1 MVHPQCTRSLPTI
14 APTKAPTSPMPTPPP
29 TEVGCHSCQLELLT
43 FNQTLSCDVLL
54 SCYPQ
59 NFQCAIVN
67 TGPTY
72 KPFTALACDANCT
85 RLAAAQQ
92 NLLLTSSDSGSS
104 YDDRGW
110 PPYAE
115 DSSQPL
121 WPTFNATTNVAA
133 MCSSKDGKYLL
144 AATNGPEEPL
154 YPGSGLYNYGH
165 LFSSQ
170 DYGVTWKSLGTVGN
184 YGAYSSCAVSDGK
197 QSSWYAR
204 SCGETRD

>member
-1 MVHPQCTRSLPTI
+1 MIFLRSP
-14 APTKAPTSPMPTPPP
+14 PRPSTSISFLGRNSQAQMASKP
-29 TEVGCHSCQLELLT
+29 VLALCLHVFLGASFLFQQASS
-43 FNQTLSCDVLL
+43 QTG
-54 SCYPQ
+54 